1 MKVYKFGG
9 ASVSTADGIRNLRSI
24 VKDEKRLFIVV
35 SAMGKTTNALERV
48 FMSLQSGDRP
58 AAMEH
63 VAGLRRY
70 HGEVIGELFAGGVTS
85 LPEVENLFAELEDHI
100 RTGVYDPH
108 EGEMWYDRI
117 VSYGELLSTTI
128 ISAYLSATGV
138 ANRWIDMRRCI
149 VTDARHKDAGIDLEA
164 SSPLLHAAVDND
176 PSPLF
181 VGQGFIGSTP
191 DGETATLGREGSD
204 YSAAAVANILSAESM
219 SVWKDVDG
227 VLNADPRIFPDASH
241 ISEMSYLD
249 AIELSYSGA
258 SIIHPKTIKPLQ
270 NKGIPLYVRPFGD
283 KRKPG
288 TVIRSTARTI
298 DIPILIVKHDQ
309 VLVTVRARDLS
320 FILEERF
327 ADIFGLLERHRIR
340 TNLIHNSAVNLSLC
354 IDRSW
359 RLDEAVAELR
369 GEGYDVLCSEG
380 MELLTVRGYDTEM
393 LKRFVDAQDVY
404 ISQRTISTLR
414 IVRKKHA

>member
-1 MKVYKFGG
+1 
-9 ASVSTADGIRNLRSI
+9 
-24 VKDEKRLFIVV
+24 
-35 SAMGKTTNALERV
+35 MGKTTNALERV

-227 VLNADPRIFPDASH
+227 VLNADPRIFLMRATS
-241 ISEMSYLD
+241 
-249 AIELSYSGA
+249 
-258 SIIHPKTIKPLQ
+258 
-270 NKGIPLYVRPFGD
+270 
-283 KRKPG
+283 
-288 TVIRSTARTI
+288 AR
-298 DIPILIVKHDQ
+298 
-309 VLVTVRARDLS
+309 
-320 FILEERF
+320 
-327 ADIFGLLERHRIR
+327 
-340 TNLIHNSAVNLSLC
+340 
-354 IDRSW
+354 
-359 RLDEAVAELR
+359 
-369 GEGYDVLCSEG
+369 
-380 MELLTVRGYDTEM
+380 
-393 LKRFVDAQDVY
+393 
-404 ISQRTISTLR
+404 
-414 IVRKKHA
+414 